1 MPLHFQ
7 CGAWDMI
14 DLVAACPH
22 LASMTA
28 PPPFHFVAPIAE
40 SCGIVVA
47 SPHSGRHYPPAL
59 LVAAQ
64 LDRFDLS
71 KSEDAWVDELVAG
84 SPEAGACLLLANYAR
99 VYVDLNRDPDELDTS
114 MYAGRLEGPMPKRS
128 PRVAAGLGVIPRIV
142 NDGRDIYRGRLAWAE
157 ADRRISS
164 VYAPY
169 HAKLRSLIDQT
180 LMVFGASLLI
190 DTHSMPAK
198 GSGDPAPDIV
208 LGDRYGSSC
217 ASLIT
222 AIAEQFLSRCG
233 YRVVR
238 NVPYA
243 GGWTTEHYGKP
254 FDGSH
259 ALQIEINRSLY
270 MNETTMERFEDGI
283 ARLQHDLAGLTRELA
298 LALPKLRHFVP
309 IAAQ

>member
-1 MPLHFQ
+1 
-7 CGAWDMI
+7 
-14 DLVAACPH
+14 
-22 LASMTA
+22 MTA
-28 PPPFHFVAPIAE
+28 PAPYQCVMPVGE
-40 SCGIVVA
+40 SCGIVVT
-47 SPHSGRHYPPAL
+47 SPHSGRYYPPAL
-59 LVAAQ
+59 LVAAK
-64 LDRFDLS
+64 LDTFDLS

-84 SPEAGACLLLANYAR
+84 TPEAGACLLMANYAR

-114 MYAGRLEGPMPKRS
+114 MYAGRLEGSVPKRS

-157 ADRRISS
+157 ADQRLST
-164 VYAPY
+164 VYRPY

-180 LMVFGASLLI
+180 LMAFGATLLI

-217 ASLIT
+217 ASMIT
-222 AIAEQFLSRCG
+222 AIAEHFLAQRG

-238 NVPYA
+238 NMPYA
-243 GGWTTEHYGKP
+243 GGWTTEYYGKP
-254 FDGSH
+254 FDASH

-270 MNETTMERFEDGI
+270 MNEATMERFEDGI
-283 ARLQHDLAGLTRELA
+283 KRLRGDLAALTHELA
-298 LALPKLRHFVP
+298 LAMPKLRHFLP